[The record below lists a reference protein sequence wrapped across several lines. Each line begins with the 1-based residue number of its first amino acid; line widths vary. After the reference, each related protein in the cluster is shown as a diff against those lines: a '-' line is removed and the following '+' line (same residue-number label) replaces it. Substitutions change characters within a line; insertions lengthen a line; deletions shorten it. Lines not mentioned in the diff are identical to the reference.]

1 MTVYEDIRR
10 INCENAAGRSLVI
23 IEQRKWPSFA
33 PEGKPRAPIFDYM
46 TEDGQ
51 IASKL
56 DDENFLLLLTD
67 ELFHRA

>member
-1 MTVYEDIRR
+1 MTFFEETRR
-10 INCENAAGRSLVI
+10 IDCQNSAGRRVII
-23 IEQRKWPSFA
+23 IEQRKWAAHEADVREPVY
-33 PEGKPRAPIFDYM
+33 DYM

-67 ELFHRA
+67 EVFHRA